1 MELKINGTDKTFE
14 QETATVT
21 ELLSLEKI
29 DMPEMVSVELNGE
42 ILDRENFDKTTV
54 KTGDEVEFLYF
65 MGGGKIEIFF

>member
-1 MELKINGTDKTFE
+1 MELKINGSNKTFE
-14 QETATVT
+14 QETASVT
-21 ELLSLEKI
+21 ELLSLENI

-65 MGGGKIEIFF
+65 MGGGK